1 MSFAVVHMQKIKM
14 GGIKGIENH
23 NERLKESRTN
33 PDINPEKSHLNQNL
47 YEHEDERS
55 YYNRVKDR
63 IKELN
68 LPKAVRKD
76 AVTMC
81 GFVCTS
87 DKDYFDKLPKAE
99 QERFFKESYEFLK
112 NRYGEKNVVAANVH
126 FDEKTPHLHCYV
138 VPVTEDGRLSAK
150 DIFTRAELQK
160 LQTDYPKHMNE
171 KGFELERGLSSEG
184 KRKHL
189 DTQEFKIQTKQQEIE
204 KAQKEFDR
212 TLNKLQNEKEALR
225 DTTSSL
231 YDLEH
236 LDIKKSLIGAK
247 ITLSEKDFNKLMDM
261 AKKGI
266 HNSRELNDL
275 KREYNWMKDNT
286 DSYRRVNSNNESK
299 ISELKQENQKLKGGL
314 KDLKEQ
320 GKAMYETLKKHDL
333 IPEAQ
338 DYLRNMRE
346 AEKVAEKVLSKA
358 PAKSWGMER

>member
-1 MSFAVVHMQKIKM
+1 MQKIKT

-23 NERLKESRTN
+23 NERLKESKTN
-33 PDINPEKSHLNQNL
+33 PDIVPEKSYLNKDL
-47 YEHEDERS
+47 HELDKDKT

-87 DKDYFDKLPKAE
+87 DKEYFDKLPQAE
-99 QERFFKESYEFLK
+99 QDRFFKESHEFLK
-112 NRYGEKNVVAANVH
+112 NRYGEKNVVASTVH
-126 FDEKTPHLHCYV
+126 YDEKTPHLHCYI

-171 KGFELERGLSSEG
+171 KGFDLERGLSSDG

-189 DTQEFKIQTKQQEIE
+189 ETQEFKIQTRQQEIE
-204 KAQKEFDR
+204 KTKDELYK
-212 TLNKLQNEKEALR
+212 TYSKLQNEKEALR
-225 DTTSSL
+225 GTRSSL
-231 YDLEH
+231 YELEH
-236 LDIKKSLIGAK
+236 LEAKKSLIGAK

-261 AKKGI
+261 AKQGVL
-266 HNSRELNDL
+266 NSREIDELRKENTWLKENNDGF
-275 KREYNWMKDNT
+275 RQ
-286 DSYRRVNSNNESK
+286 SFSNNADK
-299 ISELKQENQKLKGGL
+299 MSELRKENQKLKRGL

-320 GKAMYETLKKHDL
+320 GKAMYETLKSHNL
-333 IPEAQ
+333 VPEAQ
-338 DYLRNMRE
+338 KRLNTMKE
-346 AEKVAEKVLSKA
+346 AEKVSKKVLE
-358 PAKSWGMER
+358 KSMDFSMGR